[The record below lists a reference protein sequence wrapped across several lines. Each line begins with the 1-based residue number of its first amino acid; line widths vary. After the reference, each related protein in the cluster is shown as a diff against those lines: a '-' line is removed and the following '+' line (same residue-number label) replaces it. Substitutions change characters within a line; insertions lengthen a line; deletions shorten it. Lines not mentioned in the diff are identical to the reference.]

1 MTTGAQA
8 FAVETTLN
16 EIKKVSPDVL
26 TTFLFEQNGEIT
38 AKDNETDSSAAS
50 QAGKVF
56 TDLVEKADAIGGLES
71 ATFLGSRRRM
81 NISRINDSFLAT
93 VTSTESDEKYTG
105 ILTRVLVSMILRF
118 TDNLSFNKEQEP
130 TSQLTEPELTANPA
144 KDNEVTSRN
153 QIETSESAE
162 PEPDAEQSE
171 PELEYQPSPAEPPAT
186 QFIIEHLGGL
196 LVQPDTVRLGN
207 EVIRQ
212 WKDLYGEKEIT
223 EVDVETLNGQTTRCK
238 FKPIKDSKLEGK
250 GIIQMPQK
258 IQLTLQTSNGELV
271 MVKPVVD

>member
-81 NISRINDSFLAT
+81 SISRIDDSFLAT

-105 ILTRVLVSMILRF
+105 ILTRVLVSTILRF

-130 TSQLTEPELTANPA
+130 TSQLTEPELTTNTA
-144 KDNEVTSRN
+144 KDNEETSRN